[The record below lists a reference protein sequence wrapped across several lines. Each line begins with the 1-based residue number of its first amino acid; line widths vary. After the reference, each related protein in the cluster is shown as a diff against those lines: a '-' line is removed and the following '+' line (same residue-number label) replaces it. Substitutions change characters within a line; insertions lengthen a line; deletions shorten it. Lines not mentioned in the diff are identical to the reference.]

1 MGPPSLTRMSQ
12 PIPRFIAPTVLV
24 LAVLAVAFAGLGGMA
39 IGDKIYPLFG
49 AGVLFCLCMILV
61 FNIVLGGLVSTRA
74 MYGLTA
80 GQGALMGA
88 CGGLFLL
95 PGSGLLALI
104 GLTALGAAVGV
115 ISQWAHE
122 FRRSVV
128 FGD

>member
-1 MGPPSLTRMSQ
+1 M
-12 PIPRFIAPTVLV
+12 LV
-24 LAVLAVAFAGLGGMA
+24 LAVLAVAFAGLGGMV

-80 GQGALMGA
+80 SQGALMGA

-122 FRRSVV
+122 FRRSIV

>member
-1 MGPPSLTRMSQ
+1 MSQ

-24 LAVLAVAFAGLGGMA
+24 LAVLAVAFAGLGGMV

-80 GQGALMGA
+80 SQGALMGA

-122 FRRSVV
+122 FRRSIV

>member
-1 MGPPSLTRMSQ
+1 MTQ

-24 LAVLAVAFAGLGGMA
+24 LAVLAVAFAGLGGMV

-49 AGVLFCLCMILV
+49 AGVLFCLGMILV
-61 FNIVLGGLVSTRA
+61 FHIVLGGLVSA
-74 MYGLTA
+74 KSMYGLAA

-95 PGSGLLALI
+95 PGSGLLTLM

-115 ISQWAHE
+115 ISHWALE
-122 FRRSVV
+122 LRQSIV
-128 FGD
+128 FGE